1 MVDAALTG
9 FLSVIAWPAIG
20 YLFAGVLA
28 GLFFGAVPGL
38 SGLVGLAILMP
49 FTFAMDPVPALAL
62 LFGMFAVTTTSDTIA
77 SVLLGIPGTSASQA
91 TIIDGY
97 PMAAKGEAARALGA
111 AFSVSAIGGLLG
123 AILLGLSIPF
133 VKPLILSFAQP
144 EIFMLALLGLAM
156 VGSLSGGSVLCGLV
170 AALAGLGVSYV
181 GYAENGAL
189 PRYWLGAPYLLDGL
203 PLVPFVLGLFA
214 IPELIDL
221 AAKDSSISR
230 VPRSSVSGG
239 LLKGIGDACR
249 NWWLVLRSTA
259 IGAYVGLLPG
269 LGGSVVDWV
278 AYGHAVQSA
287 SNKDGFGKGDIRGVI
302 APETA
307 NNAMKGG
314 ALIPTIA
321 FGIPGSPAMAV
332 LLGALLIQDLT
343 PGPEMLGG
351 KLHVTFSLMWTLAIA
366 NVAGA
371 IFLMLI
377 ARQLALVTFVNGRL
391 LVTTITLFMF
401 MGAWLATSNLGDW
414 IVLLVFGATG
424 YVMKKGGV
432 PRPPMVLGFVVGPIM
447 ENALFIT
454 SNAYDG
460 LSWLGRPICI
470 VIGAMIVLSLVL
482 GTRWT
487 KRRSRDATFVHEAQP
502 VDPTMSLVAIGLLLA
517 FSIWGLAP
525 TFSWATDVGA
535 VPMITFIPAICLSLA
550 ALAFSVRDFRRIRAN
565 GEDAFP
571 VQRELVQVLHLHL
584 WWFGLVGATMLA
596 GQLVAIPLFVA
607 LHVRLVVGYA
617 WWIALLCAA
626 GAWVFLHLLF
636 DRALAIMWYPSMFF
650 Y

>member
-1 MVDAALTG
+1 MVDAALSG
-9 FLSVIAWPAIG
+9 FLMVIAWPAIG
-20 YLFAGVLA
+20 YLFVGVLI
-28 GLFFGAVPGL
+28 GLFFGAIPGL

-49 FTFAMDPVPALAL
+49 FTFSMEPVPALAL

-77 SVLLGIPGTSASQA
+77 SVLLGIPGTAASQA

-123 AILLGLSIPF
+123 AILLGLSIPV

-144 EIFMLALLGLAM
+144 EIFMLALLGLAL
-156 VGSLSGGSVLCGLV
+156 VGSLSGGSVLCGLI
-170 AALAGLGVSYV
+170 AALAGLGLSYV

-189 PRYWLGAPYLLDGL
+189 PRYWLGASYLLDGL

-221 AAKDSSISR
+221 AAKDSSISK
-230 VPRSSVSGG
+230 VPRSSISGG
-239 LLKGIGDACR
+239 LMKGVRDACR

-259 IGAYVGLLPG
+259 IGVYVGLLPG
-269 LGGSVVDWV
+269 LGGSVVDWA

-287 SNKDGFGKGDIRGVI
+287 RDKDGFGKGDVRGVI

-332 LLGALLIQDLT
+332 FLGALLIQDLI
-343 PGPEMLGG
+343 PGPEMLGS
-351 KLHVTFSLMWTLAIA
+351 KLDITFSLMWTLAIA

-371 IFLMLI
+371 LLLMLI
-377 ARQLALVTFVNGRL
+377 ARQLALVTFVNGRF
-391 LVTTITLFMF
+391 LVTAITLFIF
-401 MGAWLATSNLGDW
+401 LGAWLATSHLGDW
-414 IVLLVFGATG
+414 IVLLVFGAIG

-454 SNAYDG
+454 SHAYDG
-460 LSWLGRPICI
+460 LSWLGRPICM
-470 VIGAMIVLSLVL
+470 VIGAMIVLSVVL
-482 GTRWT
+482 GARWGMGRSDD
-487 KRRSRDATFVHEAQP
+487 RRIAIEGQP
-502 VDPTMSLVAIGLLLA
+502 MDSVVSLVAIGLLLA
-517 FSIWGLAP
+517 FSIWGLVP

-535 VPMITFIPAICLSLA
+535 VPMITFMPAICLSLA
-550 ALAFSVRDFRRIRAN
+550 AMTIRVRDFRVVRAN
-565 GEDAFP
+565 NEDVFP
-571 VQRELVQVLHLHL
+571 VRRELTQVFQLHL
-584 WWFGLVGATMLA
+584 WWMGLIGATIVA
-596 GQLVAIPLFVA
+596 GQTVAFPIFVA
-607 LHVRLVVGYA
+607 LHVRLAVGYA

-626 GAWVFLHLLF
+626 GSWVFLHLLF
-636 DRALAIMWYPSMFF
+636 DRALAVMWYPSIFF

>member
-1 MVDAALTG
+1 MVDAALSG
-9 FLSVIAWPAIG
+9 FLLVIAWPAIG
-20 YLFAGVLA
+20 YLFAGVLI
-28 GLFFGAVPGL
+28 GLFFGATPGL

-49 FTFAMDPVPALAL
+49 FTFSMEPVPALAL

-77 SVLLGIPGTSASQA
+77 SVLLGVPGTAASQA

-123 AILLGLSIPF
+123 AILLGLSIPV

-156 VGSLSGGSVLCGLV
+156 VGSLSGGSVLCGLI
-170 AALAGLGVSYV
+170 AALAGLGLSYV

-189 PRYWLGAPYLLDGL
+189 PRYWLGATYLLDGL

-221 AAKDSSISR
+221 AAKDSSISK

-239 LLKGIGDACR
+239 LLKGVRDACR

-259 IGAYVGLLPG
+259 IGVYVGLLPG

-287 SNKDGFGKGDIRGVI
+287 RDKDGFGKGDVRGVI

-332 LLGALLIQDLT
+332 FLGALLIQNLV
-343 PGPEMLGG
+343 PGPEMLGS
-351 KLHVTFSLMWTLAIA
+351 KLNVTFSLMWTLAIA

-371 IFLMLI
+371 LFLMLI
-377 ARQLALVTFVNGRL
+377 ARHLALVTFVNGRF
-391 LVTTITLFMF
+391 LVTIITLFVF
-401 MGAWLATSNLGDW
+401 MGAWVATSHLGDW
-414 IVLLVFGATG
+414 IVLLVFGAAG

-447 ENALFIT
+447 ENALYIT
-454 SNAYDG
+454 SHAYDG
-460 LSWLGRPICI
+460 LSWLGRPICM

-482 GTRWT
+482 GSRWKIGRSHD
-487 KRRSRDATFVHEAQP
+487 KRIAIEGQP
-502 VDPTMSLVAIGLLLA
+502 ADSVVPLVAIGLLLA
-517 FSIWGLAP
+517 FSIWGLVP

-535 VPMITFIPAICLSLA
+535 VPMITFMPAIGLSLV
-550 ALAFSVRDFRRIRAN
+550 ALAVRVRDVRKVRAN
-565 GEDAFP
+565 NEDVFP
-571 VQRELVQVLHLHL
+571 VRRELTRVFQLHL
-584 WWFGLVGATMLA
+584 WWISLIGATMVA
-596 GQLVAIPLFVA
+596 GQLVAFPIFAA
-607 LHVRLVVGYA
+607 LHVRLAVGYS

-626 GAWVFLHLLF
+626 GSWVFLHLLF
-636 DRALAIMWYPSMFF
+636 DRALAIMWYPSIFF

>member
-1 MVDAALTG
+1 MVDAALSG
-9 FLSVIAWPAIG
+9 FLLVIAWPAIG
-20 YLFAGVLA
+20 YLFAGVLV

-49 FTFAMDPVPALAL
+49 FTFAMEPVPALAL
-62 LFGMFAVTTTSDTIA
+62 LLGMFAVTTTSDTIA

-97 PMAAKGEAARALGA
+97 PMATKGEAARALGA
-111 AFSVSAIGGLLG
+111 AFSASAIGGLLG
-123 AILLGLSIPF
+123 AVLLGLSVPV

-144 EIFMLALLGLAM
+144 EIFMLTLLGLAM

-170 AALAGLGVSYV
+170 AALAGLGIAYV
-181 GYAENGAL
+181 GYAQNGAL
-189 PRYWLGAPYLLDGL
+189 PRYWLGATYLLDGL

-221 AAKDSSISR
+221 LAKGSSISNA
-230 VPRSSVSGG
+230 PRNSVSY
-239 LLKGIGDACR
+239 GILTGIRDTCR

-259 IGAYVGLLPG
+259 IGVYVGLLPG

-278 AYGHAVQSA
+278 AYGHVVQSTRD
-287 SNKDGFGKGDIRGVI
+287 KDGFGKGDVRGVI

-321 FGIPGSPAMAV
+321 FGIPGSASMAV

-343 PGPEMLGG
+343 PGPEMLGS
-351 KLHVTFSLMWTLAIA
+351 KLHITYSLMWTLAIA

-371 IFLMLI
+371 LFLMLI

-391 LVTTITLFMF
+391 LVTAITVFMF
-401 MGAWLATSNLGDW
+401 TGAWLATSNLGDW
-414 IVLLVFGATG
+414 FVLLTFGAVG
-424 YVMKKGGV
+424 YLMKHGGV
-432 PRPPMVLGFVVGPIM
+432 PRPPMVLGFVLGPIM
-447 ENALFIT
+447 ENSLFIT

-460 LSWLGRPICI
+460 LSWLGRPVCV
-470 VIGAMIVLSLVL
+470 VIGALIVFTLVF
-482 GTRWT
+482 GTRWR
-487 KRRSRDATFVHEAQP
+487 KRLSQDRRIAGESQS
-502 VDPTMSLVAIGLLLA
+502 VDPAMALVAIGMLLA

-525 TFSWATDVGA
+525 TFSWPTDVGA
-535 VPMITFIPAICLSLA
+535 IPMITFIPAICLSLA
-550 ALAFSVRDFRRIRAN
+550 ALGWSVREFRKVR
-565 GEDAFP
+565 GSGGDVFP
-571 VQRELVQVLHLHL
+571 GRRKLKQVFNLHL
-584 WWFGLVGATMLA
+584 WWTGLVGATIVA
-596 GQLVAIPLFVA
+596 GQPIAFPLFVA
-607 LHVRLVVGYA
+607 LHVRLVVGHA

-626 GAWVFLHLLF
+626 GTWAFLHFLF
-636 DRALAIMWYPSMFF
+636 DRAIAVMWYPSMLF